1 MSLDQFR
8 IEVRD
13 FLEEN
18 CPMSM
23 RQPAVKESDT
33 FFGGRNATF
42 ASKDQE
48 KWFNVM
54 AERGWTTPT
63 WPKKYGGGGLSKDE
77 GQILKQEMRAM
88 GCRLPLL
95 SFGIWMLGPALL
107 QFGSEE
113 QREKYIPDIIK
124 GKIWWCQG
132 YSEPGAGSD
141 LADLQTSAISDGD
154 HYIVNGQKVWTS
166 YADKADKIFA
176 LVRTD
181 QGAKKQIGITFLLI
195 DMETPGVSTRPIK
208 LISGKSPFC
217 ETFFDNVRVPKE
229 NVVGEENIGWTVA
242 KYLLTHERSAISS
255 AVDGDVLTPLSYYA
269 KKSLGTD
276 ASGRLTDAVQRA
288 DIAAW
293 EIDAAGFKLTLDR
306 INEEGKSGQPIGAK
320 SSFMKYYGSELNKKK
335 YELRLEC
342 EGRNALA
349 WDGEQYQDG
358 KVARQFCRTKG
369 NSIEGGTS
377 EIQLNIISKH
387 ILGLPSK

>member
-1 MSLDQFR
+1 MSIELFR
-8 IEVRD
+8 TEVRA
-13 FLEEN
+13 FLEES
-18 CPMSM
+18 CPVSM

-33 FFGGRNATF
+33 FFGGRNASF
-42 ASKDQE
+42 SSEDQE
-48 KWFNVM
+48 TWFHAM
-54 AERGWTTPT
+54 ADKGWTTPT
-63 WPKKYGGGGLSKDE
+63 WPKKYGGGGLTQEE
-77 GQILKQEMRAM
+77 GQILKKEMAAL

-113 QREKYIPDIIK
+113 QREKYLPDIIK

-141 LADLQTSAISDGD
+141 LAGLQTTAVSDGD
-154 HYIVNGQKVWTS
+154 DYIVNGQKVWTS
-166 YADKADKIFA
+166 YADKSDKIFA

-195 DMETPGVSTRPIK
+195 DMDAPGVSTSPIK

-217 ETFFDNVRVPKE
+217 ETFFDNVRVPKA

-276 ASGRLTDAVQRA
+276 ANGKIADPILRA

-306 INEEGKSGQPIGAK
+306 INEEMKSGQPIGAK

-342 EGRNALA
+342 EGRDALA

-358 KVARQFCRTKG
+358 KIARQFCRTKG